1 MNKVSIIMPIYNVAA
16 QLERAIQSAL
26 NQTYPNIEIILVND
40 GSTDES
46 GSICDAYQQ
55 QDKRIKVIHQPNAG
69 SGYAR
74 NAGMDAAT
82 GEYIYFADPDDY
94 FDINLI
100 EETVKIAEKVTADM
114 VVFGY
119 FNEVIQKNGQV
130 TTMEH
135 FPQLKGAFTQETFRD
150 QFRNHYAVSP
160 YALWNKLYRHEFLLQ
175 HRCRFTNQKV
185 GQDAL
190 FNQVVQRNV
199 KKVYFHQK
207 AYYHYVSME
216 GSAVNRYRKE
226 RFTYEYNIANQFE
239 QWMMYWN
246 KEQEYKDLIY
256 REYWGALYLELSNL
270 SWNDS
275 PLTSRQKT
283 ARIAELMQNEAVY
296 EAVNGIRLEEES
308 NAFVKRLLQLLRK
321 KQYARALRLMHF
333 RVVVGKNFQRSF
345 RWLKKQFSQ

>member
-55 QDKRIKVIHQPNAG
+55 QDTRIKVIHQPNAG

-82 GEYIYFADPDDY
+82 GEFIYFADPDDY
-94 FDINLI
+94 FDVSLI
-100 EETVKIAEKVTADM
+100 EETVNIAEKLTADM

-130 TTMEH
+130 TTMKH
-135 FPQLKGAFTQETFRD
+135 LPQLKGAFTQETFRD
-150 QFRNHYAVSP
+150 QFRHHYAVSP

-175 HRCRFTNQKV
+175 HQCRFTNQKV

-190 FNQVVQRNV
+190 FNQLVQRNIE
-199 KKVYFHQK
+199 KVCFHQK

-226 RFTYEYNIANQFE
+226 RFDYEYNIADQFE
-239 QWMMYWN
+239 QWMMYWE
-246 KEQEYKDLIY
+246 KEQEYMDLIY

-270 SWNDS
+270 SWKDS
-275 PLTSRQKT
+275 PLTMAQKT
-283 ARIAELMQNEAVY
+283 NRIAELMQNDNIH
-296 EAVNGIRLEEES
+296 EAVNGIRLEEEL
-308 NAFVKRLLQLLRK
+308 NTFVKRLLQLLRR
-321 KQYARALRLMHF
+321 KQYARAIRLMRF
-333 RVVVGKNFQRSF
+333 RVLVGKNFQRCF